1 MGEDGERGEEE
12 RGEEERGEEERGR
25 ESSMGNQVTLTI
37 LYLLMK
43 SQ

>member
-12 RGEEERGEEERGR
+12 QG
-25 ESSMGNQVTLTI
+25 ESSKGNQVTLTI
-37 LYLLMK
+37 LYSLMK